1 MEPEDKDQAGPV
13 DFVLN
18 SVSVMA
24 DSVEPDPEISEEV

>member
-1 MEPEDKDQAGPV
+1 MEPEEKDQKDPV
-13 DFVLN
+13 EFVLN